1 MSVKLVAE
9 LSANHNHKI
18 EIAKD
23 TIRAAKESGAD
34 AVKLQTYTPDTL
46 TIDCDNDYFKLTQG
60 TIWDGTT
67 LYQLYQ
73 QAYTPWEWHRELFA
87 YAEDIGIEIFSTP
100 FDRSAVDLLE
110 ALDNPIY
117 KIASFEITDLPL
129 INYAASK
136 GKPMI
141 ISTGIATLDEIEAAV
156 SACRNQGCDDITLLQ
171 CTSEYP
177 ARPEDANLLT
187 MLDLKKRFDVKIG
200 LSDHT
205 MGFEV
210 PVVAASM
217 GAALIEK
224 HFIIDRGIGGPDA
237 TFSMTPDELLEM
249 TEKIRNIEK
258 ILGRVNYEIDDSK
271 EKSRTFSRSLFVVE
285 DVKKGQMV
293 TEKNVRSI
301 RPGYG
306 ISPKYLEKI
315 LGEKFTED
323 VERGTPMRW
332 ELIRRV

>member
-1 MSVKLVAE
+1 MSVKIVAE
-9 LSANHNHKI
+9 LSANHNHEIK
-18 EIAKD
+18 IAKES
-23 TIRAAKESGAD
+23 IKAARESGAD
-34 AVKLQTYTPDTL
+34 AVKLQTYTPDTM
-46 TIDCDNDYFKLTQG
+46 TIDCDKSLFMLNQG
-60 TIWDGTT
+60 TIWDGVT

-73 QAYTPWEWHRELFA
+73 KAYTPWEWHGELFE
-87 YAEDIGIEIFSTP
+87 YAKDIGIEIFSTP
-100 FDRSAVDLLE
+100 FDKSAVDLLE
-110 ALDNPIY
+110 ALNNPIY

-129 INYAASK
+129 ISYAASK

-141 ISTGIATLDEIEAAV
+141 ISTGIATVEEIETAV

-177 ARPEDANLLT
+177 ASSEDANLLT
-187 MLDLKKRFDVKIG
+187 MLDLKKRFDVKVG

-205 MGFEV
+205 MGSEV

-217 GAALIEK
+217 GATLIEK
-224 HFIIDRGIGGPDA
+224 HFIIDRSIGGPDA
-237 TFSMTPDELLEM
+237 SFSMTPDELLEM
-249 TEKIRNIEK
+249 EKKVRNVER
-258 ILGRVNYEIDDSK
+258 ILGRVNYDIDDSK
-271 EKSRTFSRSLFVVE
+271 EKSRVFARSLFVVE
-285 DVKKGQMV
+285 DVKKGQAV

-315 LGEKFTED
+315 LDEKFTED

-332 ELIRRV
+332 EFIRS